1 MSKTSSG
8 MPTEQP
14 VDAPV
19 SDLKARG
26 AKALPV
32 VLLVTVAGL
41 AVAVNQVFLL
51 RAFGF
56 QIISTGYYFLLLGL
70 FVGLA
75 FLFFPARRADAGRIP
90 VYDWLAAAVTLASGV
105 YFAVQA
111 ETIIALGWDFAA
123 PTLPTVLSFVFF
135 FAVMEVLRRVGGRVL
150 FVVCMIFA
158 FYPLFAGHM
167 PGVLWGTQYSLEET
181 MLAHVMGVES
191 IVGITTKILCELL
204 IGYLLFGATLTAT
217 GGGQFFMDFAAAVM
231 GRSRGGPAKV
241 AVIASGLFGSLSGSV
256 ISNVISTGSF
266 TIPTMKRAGYPA
278 VYAAAI
284 ESNASTGGAIM
295 PPVMGAVAFIMA
307 SFLNVPYGTVI
318 EAAVIPALLFYL
330 ALLIQVDTYAAR
342 SGLCGLPENEIPR
355 LWPTLK
361 EGWPHLL
368 GLGLLVVLILLFEM
382 DRTAPFWA
390 AGAMLLVALL
400 RDRRNVWGTV
410 RSVLFET
417 GHSVAYLFA
426 VLAGIGL
433 IVGSLSITGVGNS
446 FSRELVQYAD
456 GNVALLLIFG
466 AMTSFVLGMGM
477 TVSACY
483 IFLSIILAPA
493 LVAGGLDEMASH
505 LFILYW
511 GMLSFIT
518 PPVSMAAVTAAAIA
532 GCSGMKA
539 GFMAMRLGAVLFVL
553 PFAFVLN
560 PALIGRGD
568 FAEVTLSV
576 VTAVV
581 AVWFIG
587 CGFERY
593 LHGRGKLG
601 PVESAA
607 VLAGGL
613 LMLVPEPVTDLAGLV
628 LAMTAYLPLLTAKRG
643 STQL

>member
-1 MSKTSSG
+1 MSDPTSAR
-8 MPTEQP
+8 PTTAP
-14 VDAPV
+14 ADAPV
-19 SDLKARG
+19 SDLKSRG
-26 AKALPV
+26 ARALPV
-32 VLLVTVAGL
+32 VLLVTLAGL
-41 AVAVNQVFLL
+41 AIAINQVFLI

-70 FVGLA
+70 FIGLA
-75 FLFFPARRADAGRIP
+75 FLFFPARAADRARIP
-90 VYDWLAAAVTLASGV
+90 FYDWIAAAATLGSGV
-105 YFAVQA
+105 YFAVHA
-111 ETIIALGWDFAA
+111 ETIISQGWDFAA
-123 PTLPTVLSFVFF
+123 PALPTVLSFVFF
-135 FAVMEVLRRVGGRVL
+135 FAVMEVLRRAGGRVL
-150 FVVCMIFA
+150 FVVCVLFA
-158 FYPLFAGHM
+158 FYPLFADHM
-167 PGVLWGTQYSLEET
+167 PGVLWGTHYSLEET

-204 IGYLLFGATLTAT
+204 VGYLLFGATLTAT

-241 AVIASGLFGSLSGSV
+241 AVIASGMFGSLSGSV

-266 TIPTMKRAGYPA
+266 TIPTMKRAGYPP

-330 ALLIQVDTYAAR
+330 VLIIQVDTYAAR
-342 SGLCGLPENEIPR
+342 VGLTGLPEAEIPA
-355 LWPTLK
+355 LWPTVK

-368 GLGLLVVLILLFEM
+368 GLGLLVVLILAFEM

-390 AGAMLLVALL
+390 SGAMLAVALL
-400 RDRRNVWGTV
+400 RDHRNLWGTL
-410 RSVLFET
+410 RAVLFET

-456 GNVALLLIFG
+456 GSVTLLLTFG
-466 AMTSFVLGMGM
+466 AITSFVLGMGM

-518 PPVSMAAVTAAAIA
+518 PPVSMAAVTAAGIA

-560 PALIGRGD
+560 PALIGRGGVT
-568 FAEVTLSV
+568 EVALSV
-576 VTAVV
+576 TTAVV
-581 AVWFIG
+581 AVWLIG

-593 LHGRGKLG
+593 LHGRGPLG
-601 PVESAA
+601 RVESAA
-607 VLAGGL
+607 VLTGGL
-613 LMLVPEPVTDLAGLV
+613 LMLVPEVMTDLAGFA
-628 LAMTAYLPLLTAKRG
+628 LAMTAYLPRLMARRG
-643 STQL
+643 TTPL